1 MLALALAVA
10 LAATA
15 PGMRSGLP
23 PAPRELYRIAWQ
35 HPLVTPKALE
45 WKPREPGG
53 VAVDP
58 ASGVV
63 LFGTRDGWLHA
74 VRDDGK
80 IAWEFRT
87 YGGFPGPP
95 AVEGETVYAGSS
107 DGRLYAIALRTGKEL
122 WRYDAKEEIGTRPAV
137 VDGTVYVASL
147 QDTVFAIDAKTGAWK
162 WHHRREPRPGF
173 TIRGAAPVH
182 VVGGTVYAA
191 YSDGFVAA
199 LDRATGSARWER
211 MVAPAGDELDV
222 DGLVVEGDRVYA
234 AAYSGAVVC
243 LEAATG
249 ATRWTFDAPGAVK
262 LALAPGGTVVAVATA
277 GVYALSTADGP
288 CSGRHR
294 STRASPRPS
303 RSLRVAGCSCRPV
316 RAGCAGSRRRAGGS
330 CACSTRAA
338 ASRARRP
345 SSIAA
350 CTSSRIAATS
360 SRSICPDDETPPGRR
375 RRRPTSGSAPDHA
388 PAGSARG
395 ARSVGVPGRQ
405 GGAGRG
411 RARSAPARAR
421 GGAGLRRGGG
431 AAPPPPRARLRC
443 PRGGARLLS
452 LHARAGGGAAR
463 SGSRRSPGRREGRS
477 AATTFSTPIGRC
489 SRSSSGSPEAAPL
502 GAQA

>member
-277 GVYALSTADGP
+277 GVYALSTTDGTVLWSSP
-288 CSGRHR
+288 LDKGIPSAEPVIAGSWVLVPAGPGGLRWLEASSGRL
-294 STRASPRPS
+294 
-303 RSLRVAGCSCRPV
+303 LRVLDP
-316 RAGCAGSRRRAGGS
+316 GSGV
-330 CACSTRAA
+330 
-338 ASRARRP
+338 
-345 SSIAA
+345 
-350 CTSSRIAATS
+350 
-360 SRSICPDDETPPGRR
+360 
-375 RRRPTSGSAPDHA
+375 SGA
-388 PAGSARG
+388 PAVVDRRVYVLSNRG
-395 ARSVGVPGRQ
+395 DLFALDLP
-405 GGAGRG
+405 
-411 RARSAPARAR
+411 
-421 GGAGLRRGGG
+421 
-431 AAPPPPRARLRC
+431 
-443 PRGGARLLS
+443 
-452 LHARAGGGAAR
+452 
-463 SGSRRSPGRREGRS
+463 
-477 AATTFSTPIGRC
+477 
-489 SRSSSGSPEAAPL
+489 
-502 GAQA
+502 